1 LNKLAIISTHPIQYN
16 APFFKLLTHRAKV
29 TVKVF
34 YTWSQSQS
42 GSKYDPGFGKNIEW
56 DIPLL
61 DGYKYSFV
69 NNISSSPG
77 SHHYKGIVNPTLI
90 DEINEWGANAVLVY
104 GWSFKSHFKAMR
116 YFKGKIPVF
125 FRGDSTLLDEQSG
138 IRKIIRNFFLRFVYR
153 YVDYAMYAGKANKNY
168 FLENGLK
175 ENQLVFMPHAID
187 NNRFALSEE
196 KINAATQLRN
206 KLQIAEDAIV
216 FLFAGKLEPKKQP
229 HFLAKIFN
237 QLPIKNIHLIIAG
250 NGILEDQLKKDFA
263 HAPNIHF
270 LDFQNQ
276 QSMPALYAACN
287 VFILASKGPG
297 ETWGLAVNEAMAAG
311 KPVIVSNACGVAYD
325 LVYEAETGFVFE
337 KSNEQELKKCITYF
351 SENKGLLKNM
361 GNNCTERISKYSFK
375 EQVDAIESVVLKKAK
390 QN

>member
-1 LNKLAIISTHPIQYN
+1 LKKLAIISTHPIQYN

-138 IRKIIRNFFLRFVYR
+138 IKKIIRNFFLRIVYR
-153 YVDYAMYAGKANKNY
+153 YVDYAMYAGKANKRY
-168 FLENGLK
+168 FLVNGLK

-187 NNRFALSEE
+187 NNRFALTEE
-196 KINAATQLRN
+196 KIKAATQLRN
-206 KLQIAEDAIV
+206 KLQIHEDAVV

-229 HFLAKIFN
+229 DFLAKIFI
-237 QLPIKNIHLIIAG
+237 QLSIKNIHLIIAG
-250 NGILEDQLKKDFA
+250 NGILEDQLKKDFE

-325 LVYEAETGFVFE
+325 LVHEAETGFIFE
-337 KSNEQELKKCITYF
+337 KSNQQELKKYITYF
-351 SENKGLLKNM
+351 CENRDLLNDM
-361 GNNCTERISKYSFK
+361 GNNCIVRISKYSFK